1 MGGCGKIVASFTISA
16 TGYTPVTLHKMS
28 IPIFRK
34 SIFAMLFI
42 AIQAINT
49 PANAQIA
56 RSFPDSAVRG
66 KMAFKSPPQ
75 IELDGKADRLSPGA
89 RIRDE
94 QGMLAMTGALEGK
107 SFTVNFRREAS
118 TGLVHEV
125 WILSAEEAK
134 VKLAGEKK

>member
-1 MGGCGKIVASFTISA
+1 MTHSA
-16 TGYTPVTLHKMS
+16 LKN
-28 IPIFRK
+28 
-34 SIFAMLFI
+34 SIFAILFI

-49 PANAQIA
+49 PASAQIT
-56 RSFPDSAVRG
+56 RNFPDSAVRG
-66 KMAFKSPPQ
+66 NITFKSPPQ

-107 SFTVNFRREAS
+107 SFTVNFRREAV
-118 TGLVHEV
+118 TGLVHEM
-125 WILSAEEAK
+125 WLLSAEEAK

>member
-1 MGGCGKIVASFTISA
+1 MT
-16 TGYTPVTLHKMS
+16 HS
-28 IPIFRK
+28 ILK
-34 SIFAMLFI
+34 SSIFAILFI

-49 PANAQIA
+49 PASAQIA
-56 RSFPDSAVRG
+56 RHFPDSAVRG
-66 KMAFKSPPQ
+66 AITFKSPPQ
-75 IELDGKADRLSPGA
+75 IELDGKAERLSAGA

-94 QGMLAMTGALEGK
+94 QGVLAMTGALEGK